1 MRILL
6 ISPFFPPEVGS
17 ASHLYFELG
26 QALRGRQHEVM
37 VLTGLPRYHVV
48 DNSGKYRRRLLV
60 KENYHGLDVV
70 RVVNLDIPWHIPL
83 FRGLDQW
90 VSALSIGLAGLGLP
104 DFDVA
109 MVYSPPLPLA
119 LAVLSFCRLRR
130 RPVVV
135 NIQDLFPQSAI
146 DLGVL
151 RNSSLIRIFR
161 DLESFLY
168 RHADM
173 IMVHSQGNRE
183 YVMKAGGG
191 PERVLVVPNW
201 VDTHAIKP
209 GPRDNGFRMI
219 LGLQN
224 HFIVSFA
231 GIMGYS
237 QDLETVLKCARIL
250 INHPDIAFLLVGDGV
265 EKKNLITMAET
276 MHLNNVHFL
285 PIQPKDKYPEV
296 LGASDLCLVT
306 LRREVQ
312 TPVVPSKILSI
323 MAAGRPVLA
332 GLPLEGDAP
341 RLIRDARCGLCIP
354 PGEPEAM
361 AQSVLKFYQEPAL
374 REEMGVNG
382 RQYAETHLSLDSCV
396 VRLERHL
403 QEVQDTKGS

>member
-70 RVVNLDIPWHIPL
+70 RVLNLDIPWHIPL

-90 VSALSIGLAGLGLP
+90 MSALSIGLAGLGLP

-119 LAVLSFCRLRR
+119 LTVLSFCRLRR